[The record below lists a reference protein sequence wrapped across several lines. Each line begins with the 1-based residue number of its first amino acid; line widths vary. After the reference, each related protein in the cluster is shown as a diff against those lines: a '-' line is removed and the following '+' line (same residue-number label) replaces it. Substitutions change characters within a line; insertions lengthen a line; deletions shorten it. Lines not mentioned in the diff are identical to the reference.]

1 MCFFFI
7 KQKTAYEMRISD
19 WSSDVCSSDLAT
31 LERARIDGLF
41 DTLCLG
47 PRLQH
52 RPHQLSG
59 GQQQRVAIARA
70 LATAPDLVFADEPT
84 GNPDSRSGRQVL
96 PLPATATPAP
106 RRAPAILPHDPAAPA
121 SVDRS
126 LFLRH
131 GRTAAPQPQQ
141 PPPPTQATTPQP
153 A

>member
-59 GQQQRVAIARA
+59 EQQQRVAIARA

-84 GNPDSRSGRQVL
+84 GNLDSRSGREVL
-96 PLPATATPAP
+96 QLLATASRAHGQSLAMVTPDTVARSAE
-106 RRAPAILPHDPAAPA
+106 RRVGKECVSTRRSRWSPAH
-121 SVDRS
+121 
-126 LFLRH
+126 
-131 GRTAAPQPQQ
+131 
-141 PPPPTQATTPQP
+141 
-153 A
+153 